1 MANDRDSLFHASP
14 ISIIIVD
21 TDGKIIEANTITTA
35 LSGYSLVE
43 LLGSNIK
50 SLFHPKDVPFLEH
63 TLSTLRSKG
72 NVSGVTMTI
81 RLTTKQGSFIWVRL
95 SFATSNGDIVI
106 LFVNPE
112 DVMPT
117 AGASVVVRAHST
129 LNAFLREN
137 WKGLLGILSVIGTGL
152 IKLILVL
159 NEVMEKLQIT
169 WK

>member
-1 MANDRDSLFHASP
+1 
-14 ISIIIVD
+14 
-21 TDGKIIEANTITTA
+21 
-35 LSGYSLVE
+35 
-43 LLGSNIK
+43 
-50 SLFHPKDVPFLEH
+50 
-63 TLSTLRSKG
+63 
-72 NVSGVTMTI
+72 MTI

-106 LFVNPE
+106 VFVNPE

-117 AGASVVVRAHST
+117 EGASVVVRAHST

-137 WKGLLGILSVIGTGL
+137 WKWLLGILSVIGTGL